1 MKFFSIA
8 IVLLCLLYSCNYPRY
23 IHRDRASQRTK
34 FELNLTE
41 LPPIDRYH
49 FSAIERVRFSQKIK
63 SVIDN
68 NDFAIEQK
76 LENVLR
82 STFAVSQLVN
92 SEELS
97 KLNDPLIRRR
107 KILKVLKNKD
117 GFENNLIPIICY
129 QFSRGEIRETGG
141 VMFNTPTGNDQY
153 LIGYEVYIALYQNS
167 ELVFLNNSILYDE
180 KIVPTGTP
188 ITHEFPQH
196 VLDTLMHMALEPL
209 LEQMEKNG
217 SKQQKP

>member
-1 MKFFSIA
+1 MGNRMKFFSIST
-8 IVLLCLLYSCNYPRY
+8 VLLCLLNSCNYPRY
-23 IHRDRASQRTK
+23 IHRDRASQRTNI
-34 FELNLTE
+34 ELNLTE
-41 LPPIDRYH
+41 LPPIQQYH

-63 SVIDN
+63 RVIDN
-68 NDFAIEQK
+68 EDFAIEQK
-76 LENVLR
+76 LENVLK

-107 KILKVLKNKD
+107 KILKVLSTKD

-129 QFSRGEIRETGG
+129 QFSAGEIRETGG
-141 VMFNTPTGNDQY
+141 VMLNTPTGNDQY

-167 ELVFLNNSILYDE
+167 KLVFLNNSILHDE
-180 KIVPTGTP
+180 KIVPSGTP
-188 ITHEFPQH
+188 ITHEFPQE

-209 LEQMEKNG
+209 LKQMDK
-217 SKQQKP
+217 KR